1 MTNQV
6 SISSSAMLVD
16 LNINTWTARKLDRTV
31 TDEVNHAKRANH
43 KAARVNKHLLPEVEH
58 LDRILKYSTAVRNWV
73 YEKTLPWSDR
83 GPRLITTAAFFDFKR
98 EIDEH
103 KREFDTM
110 VENFI
115 TYYPTLISTQAF
127 KLGDMFN
134 REDYPSVDDVARRFN
149 FSVSYLPVP
158 EAGDFRVDI
167 GQEAVEELRKQYDEA
182 YSRRWDNAVNDIKQ
196 RLLGGL
202 HHLSDR
208 LSPNEDGERKRFRN
222 NILEEFADTISTVR
236 ALNITKDEAIY
247 ALIDQSEKVIAN
259 ITVDD
264 VKESDAV
271 REDVRSKV
279 DSILDAFAI

>member
-182 YSRRWDNAVNDIKQ
+182 YARRWDNAVNDIKQ

-202 HHLSDR
+202 NHLSDR

>member
-167 GQEAVEELRKQYDEA
+167 GQEAVEELRKQYEEA

-264 VKESDAV
+264 VKESDTV

>member
-182 YSRRWDNAVNDIKQ
+182 YARRWDNAVNDIKQ

-264 VKESDAV
+264 VKESDTV

>member
-167 GQEAVEELRKQYDEA
+167 GQEAVEELRKQYEEA
-182 YSRRWDNAVNDIKQ
+182 YTRRWDNAVNDIKQ

-202 HHLSDR
+202 NHLSDR